1 MKKCLFFFTIFLFS
15 FNFFSQNFS
24 IEGQWFPDLYSTID
38 TCTITDDTLTFEYR
52 IDFPKKTV
60 PYKKVY
66 KYGMLFFE
74 MQENFPKEF
83 NQAYSYPYPGK
94 DVTTSNNLLILA
106 GNQKNHKVIRYGK
119 ELVYDFIRLIAATE
133 GFDNPSPFIAPDAY
147 PFNVYNTRY
156 KDCSSFLIEKGIE
169 YKVDNLCALGM
180 DTPWVENVKG
190 DGIGEGFTITTTDRF
205 PYLLIMNGY
214 ISYKKP
220 HLYKMNNRVKKLKVT
235 GLKSGK
241 SKILDVLDTPH
252 PQTVDI
258 SFITENE
265 DLRIEIADV
274 YKGSKYDDTCIHYL
288 INYED
293 EVIPYENSIPD

>member
-1 MKKCLFFFTIFLFS
+1 MFKMKKVSILLLLFLFTFYS
-15 FNFFSQNFS
+15 FSQNFQ
-24 IEGQWFPDLYSTID
+24 IKD
-38 TCTITDDTLTFEYR
+38 TWYLQFGACDITENTITFSFEK
-52 IDFPKKTV
+52 IADPKTV
-60 PYKKVY
+60 SYKKVH
-66 KYGMLFFE
+66 KYGMLFYE
-74 MQENFPKEF
+74 MSESFPLEY
-83 NQAYSYPYPGK
+83 NEGISSGHYSL
-94 DVTTSNNLLILA
+94 TSNNLLILA
-106 GNQKNHKVIRYGK
+106 GNQKNHKARRYGK
-119 ELVYDFIRLIAATE
+119 ETIYDFILLIAATE
-133 GFDNPSPFIAPDAY
+133 SFDNPYPFIEPEIY

-274 YKGSKYDDTCIHYL
+274 YKGTKYDDTCIHYL

-293 EVIPYENSIPD
+293 EVIPYENSISD

>member
-1 MKKCLFFFTIFLFS
+1 MKKILHFLILFCLS
-15 FNFFSQNFS
+15 FYIFSQNFL
-24 IEGQWFPDLYSTID
+24 IENKETPNLYSTID
-38 TCTITDDTLTFEYR
+38 LCTFSKNTITFDYE
-52 IDFPKKTV
+52 IDLPQKIIT
-60 PYKKVY
+60 YKEVHKN
-66 KYGMLFFE
+66 GLLFFE
-74 MQENFPKEF
+74 MPEKFPKQF
-83 NQAYSYPYPGK
+83 NEDFLHGK
-94 DVTTSNNLLILA
+94 DITTSNDLLILA
-106 GNQKNHKVIRYGK
+106 GNQKNHKVIRRG
-119 ELVYDFIRLIAATE
+119 EEVIYDFILMIAATE
-133 GFDNPSPFIAPDAY
+133 SMDSPYPFIFPTWGL
-147 PFNVYNTRY
+147 FEVYNTQY
-156 KDCSSFLIEKGIE
+156 YDCSSFLVEKNTV
-169 YKVDNLCALGM
+169 YKVENLHDLGM
-180 DTPWVENVKG
+180 DTPWVENAKG
-190 DGIGEGFTITTTDRF
+190 SGIGEGFTIHNVTYY